1 MLCELRVKNLAL
13 IESLELGFEQEGNS
27 NLVVM
32 TGETGAGKSIMLR
45 AIHLLAGKRGA
56 SEWIREGTDQCEVE
70 ALFEIASDHKTLR
83 AKLSDAGF
91 GEERTVVIR
100 RLLNRNRGSRYYINA
115 SLTTGRFVSEVMA
128 EMLNVASQHDQQALL
143 QSTAHLDFI
152 DTIGGLWS
160 KREELTKVRSRYLAC
175 KEKLSLLLQEEQEK
189 EQRKDFLKFQIDEIC
204 AAAPEP
210 GEDEELLAEKKR
222 LKNSQNLI
230 GLSQESY
237 RLLEGEL
244 MAGLSQL
251 RQNLAQIAALDE
263 GAEQLSENISGF
275 TFLAEDYAQDLRR
288 YRDSLESDPY
298 RMDQVSERL
307 DLLQQL
313 KRKYGESIDS
323 VLEFKKKGEEELNH
337 LENMDREIGELRVEC
352 ERLEEQLI
360 HQADELTGM
369 RYTVGKSLEKAMEAE
384 LASLAFDQ
392 PTFQVIWNEVDKHP
406 ENIRASGWERGEF
419 YFSANRGER
428 AKPLARVASGGELS
442 RLMLAMKC
450 LLAKKDK
457 VETVIFDEIDT
468 GIGGEAAEAVAR
480 KIQELSS
487 HHQVFCIT
495 HLPQIAC
502 RGTLHYLVSKSV
514 SGDRTQSEVHQLSQ
528 SQRVGELE
536 RMLAGDSATN
546 QTRAWAEE
554 LLEKGQAA

>member
-13 IESLELGFEQEGNS
+13 IESLELGFEQEGDA

-70 ALFEIASDHKTLR
+70 ALFEIAPDHKTLLTT
-83 AKLSDAGF
+83 LSNAGF
-91 GEERTVVIR
+91 GEEGTVVIR

-143 QSTAHLDFI
+143 QSAVHLDFI

-160 KREELTKVRSRYLAC
+160 KREELAEVRSRYLAC

-237 RLLEGEL
+237 RLLEREL
-244 MAGLSQL
+244 MTGLSRL
-251 RQNLAQIAALDE
+251 RQNLVQIAALDG

-275 TFLAEDYAQDLRR
+275 TFLAEDYAQELRH

-313 KRKYGESIDS
+313 KRKYGESLDS
-323 VLEFKKKGEEELNH
+323 VLEFKKKGEAELGH

-352 ERLEEQLI
+352 ERLEEELI
-360 HQADELTGM
+360 NLADELTDL
-369 RYTVGKSLEKAMEAE
+369 RYTVGNSLENAMEDE

-392 PTFQVIWNEVDKHP
+392 PTFQVIWKEIDKHP

-419 YFSANRGER
+419 YFSANRGEQ

-514 SGDRTQSEVHQLSQ
+514 AGDRTQSEVHQLSQ